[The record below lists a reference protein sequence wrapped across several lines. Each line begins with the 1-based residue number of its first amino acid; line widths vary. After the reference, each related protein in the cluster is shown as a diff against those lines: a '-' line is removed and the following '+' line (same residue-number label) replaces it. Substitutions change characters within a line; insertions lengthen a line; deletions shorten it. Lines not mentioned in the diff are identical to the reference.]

1 MDDVDVL
8 PIDVDEAVNETL
20 HEAFENLSNEDPSE
34 GSAEFA
40 PDDVE
45 GSQNAAVTPDD
56 VEGLQNAAKSDE
68 GNVAASTSSTSSSS
82 SSSDSSEDCNSSSAH
97 DDTAQDEV
105 VTGHPRRKPRRAKL
119 SAPSY
124 RYGPF
129 RMTFRHPKA
138 GTPSKG
144 SWQMTCPFHCR
155 HEKTKCTRS
164 LTFAT
169 DEGGELGQLRLKY
182 WALRGYTLATREEH
196 QAFLK
201 TFRSADMPN
210 ALRELPSIP
219 EKEALH
225 RALDLKLDTAKKAWK
240 EHGSSGSSS
249 TSSASAKRA
258 RTAASSGTQPKKKA
272 RKT

>member
-1 MDDVDVL
+1 MDVDVDVL
-8 PIDVDEAVNETL
+8 HVDVDEAVDETL
-20 HEAFENLSNEDPSE
+20 DEALENLSNEDLSE
-34 GSAEFA
+34 GSADSA

-45 GSQNAAVTPDD
+45 GSQNAAATPDD
-56 VEGLQNAAKSDE
+56 VEGLQNAAGGDE
-68 GNVAASTSSTSSSS
+68 GNVAASSSSS
-82 SSSDSSEDCNSSSAH
+82 SSSSSNSSDDSNSSSAH
-97 DDTAQDEV
+97 DDAAQEEVATAL
-105 VTGHPRRKPRRAKL
+105 PRRKPRRAKL

-164 LTFAT
+164 LTFGT

-201 TFRSADMPN
+201 TFRPADMPN
-210 ALRELPSIP
+210 ALREVPSVP

-225 RALDLKLDTAKKAWK
+225 RAFDSKLAMAKMAWK
-240 EHGSSGSSS
+240 EQCSSGSSS
-249 TSSASAKRA
+249 TSSASGKRG
-258 RTAASSGTQPKKKA
+258 RLAASSGTQPKKKA
-272 RKT
+272 RET